1 MHMADALLSPA
12 VAVTMYAASAAA
24 AGVSLVQLRREE
36 LAAPETAKKKLPTMA
51 VMSALV
57 FAGQMINYT
66 IPGTGSSGHLC
77 GGMLL
82 SAMLGPWA
90 GFLSM
95 IVILAIQALF
105 FADGGLLALGANV
118 WNMAFYGCFV
128 GYFLIYR
135 PLMRG
140 NLSAGKARLRLTL
153 ASVLGCVATLQLGAF
168 SVVLET
174 TASGI
179 SALPFAQFVELMLPI
194 HLAIGVVEGLATA
207 AIVIFISKAQPSLLR
222 PADLETGPVKKASF
236 TVLGIFAVAALLCG
250 AALSWFAS
258 AYPDGLE
265 WSVAGV
271 TGSEETSLAEPSSL
285 HRSLESVQA
294 STAIMPDY
302 ALPAA
307 EETAS
312 SGETERASSIVNPET
327 SLAGVLGSVII
338 AALVFAAGFLF
349 GRKPHSHCPR

>member
-1 MHMADALLSPA
+1 MWLPYL
-12 VAVTMYAASAAA
+12 
-24 AGVSLVQLRREE
+24 AG
-36 LAAPETAKKKLPTMA
+36 K
-51 VMSALV
+51 
-57 FAGQMINYT
+57 N
-66 IPGTGSSGHLC
+66 PGTGR
-77 GGMLL
+77 
-82 SAMLGPWA
+82 
-90 GFLSM
+90 
-95 IVILAIQALF
+95 I
-105 FADGGLLALGANV
+105 
-118 WNMAFYGCFV
+118 
-128 GYFLIYR
+128 
-135 PLMRG
+135 
-140 NLSAGKARLRLTL
+140 TL
-153 ASVLGCVATLQLGAF
+153 ASITAAVIGLQLGAF

-207 AIVIFISKAQPSLLR
+207 AIVIFISRAQPSLLR

-236 TVLGIFAVAALLCG
+236 TVLGIFAVTALLCG

-312 SGETERASSIVNPET
+312 SGETEGASSIVNPET

-338 AALVFAAGFLF
+338 AALVFAAGYLF